1 MNFSYMTY
9 MATLYEIYNFGRP
22 LLRNHYY
29 THSAFDQCLGVEK
42 KSVKDMIHLYYMYYM
57 DTP

>member
-1 MNFSYMTY
+1 
-9 MATLYEIYNFGRP
+9 MAILYEIYNFGRP

-29 THSAFDQCLGVEK
+29 THSMFDQCLGVEK